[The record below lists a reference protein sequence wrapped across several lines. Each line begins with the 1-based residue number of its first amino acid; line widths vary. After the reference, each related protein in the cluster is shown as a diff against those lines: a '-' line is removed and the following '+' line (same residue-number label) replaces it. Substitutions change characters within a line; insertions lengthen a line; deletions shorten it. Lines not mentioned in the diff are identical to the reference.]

1 MDEKSKYPINTSPVP
16 PSANTCVWTVS
27 FSLPESMRKKC
38 DDDGAYG
45 YFINFKKTNGKI
57 VLYSFISFFDPLP
70 DGILA
75 CKVANKFML
84 QNGL

>member
-45 YFINFKKTNGKI
+45 YFINFKKINGKI
-57 VLYSFISFFDPLP
+57 VLYSFMSFFDPLP

-84 QNGL
+84 QNSL